1 MTKDR
6 LVALDNGDLPTPDEA
21 REYVALLR
29 WREAFPHLKPVFNQ
43 KTGQYEKRLAC
54 PQEK

>member
-29 WREAFPHLKPVFNQ
+29 WRELMKKVP
-43 KTGQYEKRLAC
+43 TC